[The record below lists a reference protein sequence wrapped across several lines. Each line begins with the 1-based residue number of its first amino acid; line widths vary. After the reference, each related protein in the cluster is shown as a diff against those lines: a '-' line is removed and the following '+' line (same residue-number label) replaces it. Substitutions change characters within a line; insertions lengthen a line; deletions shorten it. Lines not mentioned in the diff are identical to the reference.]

1 MLTDAYGIRTL
12 CSSSCKL
19 IATGTAGHN
28 ASRPAPHCCR
38 LVNGMANLMASS
50 QKFHDDSCCNRFMP
64 PPSSGRRMLL
74 SRCLSRCSAPT
85 LAFFSLCT
93 NTERVSM
100 KFRGGKPNHSCCH
113 AELRKSDLEVTARH
127 LNEVEAV
134 SCATRA
140 SYQYSC
146 MVWTAGRCLRRTH
159 VRSMHST
166 SGVCVYA
173 AWHQVVPICTE

>member
-12 CSSSCKL
+12 CCSSCKL

-85 LAFFSLCT
+85 LAFFRFARIL
-93 NTERVSM
+93 NG
-100 KFRGGKPNHSCCH
+100 FRWNF
-113 AELRKSDLEVTARH
+113 AEVGLI
-127 LNEVEAV
+127 
-134 SCATRA
+134 TRA
-140 SYQYSC
+140 AMQSLENQIWRSRLAISTKLKLWAVQHVHLTNIP
-146 MVWTAGRCLRRTH
+146 VWFGLLGD
-159 VRSMHST
+159 V
-166 SGVCVYA
+166 
-173 AWHQVVPICTE
+173 